1 VAKTNAAARAHET
14 LAGENL
20 RNSELGMEGEDRS

>member
-1 VAKTNAAARAHET
+1 MKTVQARAHHT

-20 RNSELGMEGEDRS
+20 RDSELGMEGEDRS